1 MSVFNDFLGQLEI
14 DQNIF
19 LIVGGILLLI
29 GVFKIIQNGIT
40 IVFWAFL
47 SLIGLVGVQYGLDS
61 ETIILPGNLTEEV
74 LKAIKPGTD
83 ISIEAL
89 ESMFSNLKIAT
100 DSQNR

>member
-1 MSVFNDFLGQLEI
+1 MSVLNDFLGQLEI

-47 SLIGLVGVQYGLDS
+47 SLVGFVGVQYGLDS
-61 ETIILPGNLTEEV
+61 ETSILPANLTEEA

-83 ISIEAL
+83 MSIEAL
-89 ESMFSNLKIAT
+89 ESMCSNLKNVT
-100 DSQNR
+100 DAQNQ

>member
-1 MSVFNDFLGQLEI
+1 MSAFNDFLGQLEI

-29 GVFKIIQNGIT
+29 GVIKIIQNGMT

-47 SLIGLVGVQYGLDS
+47 SLIGFVGVQYGLDS
-61 ETIILPGNLTEEV
+61 ETSKASENLTEQA

-89 ESMFSNLKIAT
+89 KSMCSNLKIAT
-100 DSQNR
+100 DAQSR